1 MIEREGVWMPLSEGY
16 CKEYD
21 LHVKEDML
29 FGKIGENFTKDLFE
43 GNTKM
48 EIKTER
54 DIWKRTG
61 NIVIELKSRGKY
73 SGLSTTEAEWWAH
86 ILSYKG
92 KIESVILIPVKDL
105 KERVKLLVKQEKAT
119 LTLGGDDN
127 TSEIVLIPIKE
138 IHGSF

>member
-1 MIEREGVWMPLSEGY
+1 MEQVVERL
-16 CKEYD
+16 KE
-21 LHVKEDML
+21 K
-29 FGKIGENFTKDLFE
+29 FTKDYTSKFDIDLKFGE
-43 GNTKM
+43 EAEYSLAHILSLGKI
-48 EIKTER
+48 EVKTER